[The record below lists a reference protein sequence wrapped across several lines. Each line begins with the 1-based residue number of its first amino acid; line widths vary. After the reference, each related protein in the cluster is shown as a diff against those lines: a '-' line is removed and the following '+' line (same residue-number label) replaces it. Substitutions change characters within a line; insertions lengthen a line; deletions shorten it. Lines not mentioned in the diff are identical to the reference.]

1 MTGKVLMSQQAID
14 EIKQALG
21 PRGWLEGE
29 DIATYTA
36 DIRGAYKGEAMLVA
50 RPASTEEV
58 SEVVKICRRHG
69 VCIVPQSGNTGLV
82 GGGVPKGNRPT
93 IILSVARMNKLIS
106 VDPLRYS
113 VTAEAGCIVQ
123 TIHDAAAGADRAF
136 SLDWGARGS
145 AMIGGA
151 ISTNAGGMNVLRFGN
166 TRDQVLGL
174 EVVLPDGRIW
184 NGMRAL
190 RKDSSGYDMK
200 HLFIGAEGTLGIVTK
215 AVMRLHPRP
224 QRDQTMFAAV
234 ADADRLMELFAL
246 ARAVASDGLT
256 AFELVPGYMVE
267 KALAKY
273 DTLRRPLETKA
284 EWYVMVRFSGREEI
298 DTKFEMF
305 FEQAMEKELITDAS
319 LAQNMAQE
327 QNLWDLR
334 DEIPPLKLMEG
345 KMLKWDT
352 SVPIDR
358 IIPFLNEAEAKSKSI
373 EPNAKLIA
381 FGHVGDGNLH
391 MSVWPEGTPGDPE
404 FDALCKKIVSTVDD
418 LIFSYGGSICAEHG
432 VGVENFDR
440 VTAQKSDLEFEMM
453 ANIKRLFDPDNLMN
467 PGKVFDPQ
475 KYPALSGDD
484 DILPGQGWA
493 GQVK

>member
-1 MTGKVLMSQQAID
+1 MSQQAMD
-14 EIKQALG
+14 EIKQVVG

-29 DIATYTA
+29 DTTTYA
-36 DIRGAYKGEAMLVA
+36 QDIRGAYKGDTLMVV

-58 SEVVKICRRHG
+58 SQVVKICRKHG
-69 VCIVPQSGNTGLV
+69 VAIVPQSGNTGLV
-82 GGGVPKGNRPT
+82 GGGVPRNAFGDNRPCV
-93 IILSVARMNKLIS
+93 ILSVARMNKLIS

-123 TIHDAAAGADRAF
+123 TIHDAAADVDRSFA
-136 SLDWGARGS
+136 LDWGARGS

-190 RKDSSGYDMK
+190 RKDSSGYDLK

-224 QRDQTMFAAV
+224 QRDQTMFASV
-234 ADADRLMELFAL
+234 GDSDRLMELFAL

-256 AFELVPGYMVE
+256 AFELVPGFMVE

-273 DTLRRPLETKA
+273 DKLQRPLETKA

-298 DTKFEMF
+298 DQKFESF
-305 FEQAMEKELITDAS
+305 FEQALEKGLITDAS

-334 DEIPPLKLMEG
+334 DEIPPLKLMTG
-345 KMLKWDT
+345 KMLKWDA

-358 IIPFLNEAEAKSKSI
+358 IIPFLKEAEEKSKAI
-373 EPNAKLIA
+373 EPNSRLIA

-391 MSVWPEGTPGDPE
+391 MSVWPEGTPGDPV
-404 FDALCKKIVSTVDD
+404 FDGLCKQIVSTIDE

-467 PGKVFDPQ
+467 PGKMFDPGQ
-475 KYPALSGDD
+475 YPRLAR
-484 DILPGQGWA
+484 
-493 GQVK
+493 

>member
-1 MTGKVLMSQQAID
+1 MSQQAID
-14 EIKQALG
+14 EIKQTLG
-21 PRGWLEGE
+21 SRGWLEG
-29 DIATYTA
+29 DDTTTYVT
-36 DIRGAYKGEAMLVA
+36 DIRGAYKGEALLVA
-50 RPASTEEV
+50 RPATAQEV
-58 SEVVKICRRHG
+58 SDVVKICRKHG

-93 IILSVARMNKLIS
+93 IVLSVSRINKLIS

-123 TIHDAAAGADRAF
+123 TIHDAAADVDRAF

-184 NGMRAL
+184 NGLRAL

-215 AVMRLHPRP
+215 AIMRLHPRP
-224 QRDQTMFAAV
+224 ERDQTMFASV

-246 ARAVASDGLT
+246 ARHVASDGLT

-273 DTLRRPLETKA
+273 DVLRRPLETRA

-298 DTKFEMF
+298 DQKFENF
-305 FEQAMEKELITDAS
+305 FEQALEKGLITDAS

-334 DEIPPLKLMEG
+334 DEIPPLKLMQG
-345 KMLKWDT
+345 KMLKWDA

-358 IIPFLNEAEAKSKSI
+358 IIPFLKEAEERSKAI

-391 MSVWPEGTPGDPE
+391 MSVWPEGTPGDPQ
-404 FDALCKKIVSTVDD
+404 FDKLCHDIVSTVDQ
-418 LIFSYGGSICAEHG
+418 LIFSYGGSLCAEHG
-432 VGVENFDR
+432 VGTESFDR
-440 VTAQKSDLEFEMM
+440 VVGQKSELEFEMM
-453 ANIKRLFDPDNLMN
+453 ANIKTLFDPDNLMN
-467 PGKVFDPQ
+467 PGKIFDPARYRTAAQ
-475 KYPALSGDD
+475 
-484 DILPGQGWA
+484 
-493 GQVK
+493 

>member
-1 MTGKVLMSQQAID
+1 MQKAIE
-14 EIKQALG
+14 EIKALLG
-21 PRGWLEGE
+21 PSGWLEGADTE
-29 DIATYTA
+29 TWRA
-36 DIRGAYKGEAMLVA
+36 DIRGTYKGDTLLVA
-50 RPASTEEV
+50 RPASTQEV
-58 SEVVKICRRHG
+58 SGVVKICAQYG
-69 VCIVPQSGNTGLV
+69 LAIVPQAGNTGLC
-82 GGGVPKGNRPT
+82 GGAVPAGSRPC
-93 IILSVARMNKLIS
+93 IILSVSRMNRILS

-123 TIHDAAAGADRAF
+123 SIHDAAAGVDRAF
-136 SLDWGARGS
+136 ALDWGARGS

-184 NGMRAL
+184 NGLRAL

-224 QRDQTMFAAV
+224 ARDQTMFASV
-234 ADADRLMELFAL
+234 GDADRLMELFAL

-256 AFELVPGYMVE
+256 AFELVPGFMVE

-273 DTLRRPLETKA
+273 SKLQRPLETRA

-298 DTKFEMF
+298 DAKFESF
-305 FEQAMEKELITDAS
+305 FEQAMEKGLITDAS
-319 LAQNMAQE
+319 LTQNLAQE

-334 DEIPPLKLMEG
+334 DEIPPLKLMTG

-358 IIPFLNEAEAKSKSI
+358 IIPFLKEAEAKAKAL

-391 MSVWPEGTPGDPE
+391 MSIWPEGKVGDPV
-404 FDALCKKIVSTVDD
+404 FDALCKKIVSTVDE
-418 LIFSYGGSICAEHG
+418 LIWSYGGSICAEHG

-440 VTAQKSDLEFEMM
+440 VRGQKTQLEFAMM
-453 ANIKRLFDPDNLMN
+453 AQIKRTFDPLGIMN
-467 PGKVFDPQ
+467 PGKMFDPSS
-475 KYPALSGDD
+475 A
-484 DILPGQGWA
+484 ILQA
-493 GQVK
+493 AE

>member
-1 MTGKVLMSQQAID
+1 MSQQAIQ
-14 EIKQALG
+14 EIKEALG

-29 DIATYTA
+29 DMATYAA
-36 DIRGAYKGEAMLVA
+36 DIRGTYKGEALLVA

-58 SEVVKICRRHG
+58 SQVVKICRKYN

-82 GGGVPKGNRPT
+82 GGGVPNGNRST

-123 TIHDAAAGADRAF
+123 TIHDAAADVDRAF

-151 ISTNAGGMNVLRFGN
+151 ISTNAGGINVLRFGN

-190 RKDSSGYDMK
+190 RKDSSGYDLK

-224 QRDQTMFAAV
+224 ERDQTMFAAV

-256 AFELVPGYMVE
+256 AFELVPGHMVE

-298 DTKFEMF
+298 EPKFEMF
-305 FEQAMEKELITDAS
+305 FEQAMDKGLITDAS

-358 IIPFLNEAEAKSKSI
+358 IIPFLKEAEEKSKVI
-373 EPNAKLIA
+373 EPHAKLIA

-404 FDALCKKIVSTVDD
+404 FDALCKKIVSTVDE

-432 VGVENFDR
+432 VGVENFER
-440 VTAQKSDLEFEMM
+440 VSAQKSDLEFEMM
-453 ANIKRLFDPDNLMN
+453 ANIKRLFDPDHLMN
-467 PGKVFDPQ
+467 PGKIFDPD
-475 KYPALSGDD
+475 KYPPASGDAET
-484 DILPGQGWA
+484 LPGQGWA
-493 GQVK
+493 G

>member
-1 MTGKVLMSQQAID
+1 MQKAIE
-14 EIKQALG
+14 EIKALLG
-21 PRGWLEGE
+21 PRGVLEGE
-29 DIATYTA
+29 DTATYTA
-36 DIRGAYKGEAMLVA
+36 DIRGTYKGQALLVA

-58 SEVVKICRRHG
+58 SGVVKICRRHG
-69 VCIVPQSGNTGLV
+69 IVIVPQAGNTGLC
-82 GGGVPKGNRPT
+82 GGAVPKGNRPC
-93 IILSVARMNKLIS
+93 IILSVSRMNKLIS

-123 TIHDAAAGADRAF
+123 TIHDAAAQVDRAF
-136 SLDWGARGS
+136 ALDWGARGS

-184 NGMRAL
+184 NGLRAL

-224 QRDQTMFAAV
+224 SRDQTMFASV
-234 ADADRLMELFAL
+234 GDSDRLMELFAL
-246 ARAVASDGLT
+246 ARAVGNDGLT
-256 AFELVPGYMVE
+256 AFELVPGHMVD

-273 DTLRRPLETKA
+273 SKLQRPLETRA
-284 EWYVMVRFSGREEI
+284 EWYVMVRFSGRDEI
-298 DTKFEMF
+298 DQKFESF
-305 FEQAMEKELITDAS
+305 FEQAMEKGLITDAS
-319 LAQNMAQE
+319 LSQNLAQE

-334 DEIPPLKLMEG
+334 DEIPPLKLMTG

-358 IIPFLNEAEAKSKSI
+358 IIPFLKEAEAKAKAL

-391 MSVWPEGTPGDPE
+391 MSVWPEGTPGEPA
-404 FDALCKKIVSTVDD
+404 FDELCKKIVSTIDD
-418 LIFSYGGSICAEHG
+418 LIWAYGGSICAEHG

-440 VTAQKSDLEFEMM
+440 VRGQKTALEFEMM
-453 ANIKRLFDPDNLMN
+453 ANIKTLFDPDNLFN
-467 PGKVFDPQ
+467 PGKMFDPAQ
-475 KYPALSGDD
+475 WRDQQTEA
-484 DILPGQGWA
+484 A
-493 GQVK
+493 E

>member
-1 MTGKVLMSQQAID
+1 MSHGAVD

-21 PRGWLEGE
+21 SRGWLEG
-29 DIATYTA
+29 DDTQNYVT
-36 DIRGAYKGEAMLVA
+36 DIRGAYKGEALLVA

-58 SEVVKICRRHG
+58 SQVVKICRQHQ

-82 GGGVPKGNRPT
+82 GGGVPKGNRPC
-93 IILSVARMNKLIS
+93 IVLSLSRMNTLIS

-123 TIHDAAAGADRAF
+123 TIHDAAASVDRAF

-184 NGMRAL
+184 NGLRAL

-215 AVMRLHPRP
+215 AIMRLHPRP
-224 QRDQTMFAAV
+224 ERDQTMFASV
-234 ADADRLMELFAL
+234 GDAGRLMDLFAL
-246 ARAVASDGLT
+246 ARHVASDGLT
-256 AFELVPGYMVE
+256 AFELVPGHMVE

-273 DTLRRPLETKA
+273 DVLRRPLETRA

-298 DTKFEMF
+298 DQKFEAF
-305 FEQAMEKELITDAS
+305 FEQAIEKGLITDAS

-327 QNLWDLR
+327 KNLWDLR
-334 DEIPPLKLMEG
+334 DEIPPLKLMQG
-345 KMLKWDT
+345 KMLKWDA

-358 IIPFLNEAEAKSKSI
+358 IIPFLKEAEEISKAI

-391 MSVWPEGTPGDPE
+391 MSVWPEGTPGDPV
-404 FDALCKKIVSTVDD
+404 FDKLCYKIVNAVDQ
-418 LIFSYGGSICAEHG
+418 LIFSYGGSLCAEHG
-432 VGVENFDR
+432 VGVESFDR
-440 VTAQKSDLEFEMM
+440 VVGQKTPLEFEMM
-453 ANIKRLFDPDNLMN
+453 ANIKTLFDPDNLMN
-467 PGKVFDPQ
+467 PGKIFDP
-475 KYPALSGDD
+475 ARHR
-484 DILPGQGWA
+484 A
-493 GQVK
+493 AAE